1 MDMERMT
8 LPPMGEMGA
17 DPRWAAFRAAARRY
31 RDDAPWRARIDDGEA
46 GAVSALMSEIDLT
59 PAPGA
64 SIRVRANDDRV
75 FHVIMPPDP
84 NMDVADETL
93 SGVVGGARPGTM
105 SSMSSAGTAGCST
118 APSTLGTAGC
128 ASTAAP

>member
-17 DPRWAAFRAAARRY
+17 DPRWAAFRAAALRY
-31 RDDAPWRARIDDGEA
+31 RDDPPWRARIDGGEA

-84 NMDVADETL
+84 NMEVADETL
-93 SGVVGGARPGTM
+93 SGVVGGARAGTM